1 MRNGDKRTA
10 EPSVSSLKPKNSFP
24 LLSFSF
30 LFFFFL
36 FFFFFFFFVN
46 SRPVCFSPVAGHKC
60 TQCNSTG
67 IWRSSTLR
75 LNLFPRMCVRLL
87 LWEYMACNR
96 FFVPFYPQ
104 KFTLLFRPFRFFFL
118 WHFYRFRFPEPC
130 EPTTTITPLSHFRI
144 LIVNRTSRN
153 DQLTNDPT
161 KEYGPQVKLAMS
173 KRSI

>member
-30 LFFFFL
+30 LS
-36 FFFFFFFFVN
+36 FFFFFVN

-104 KFTLLFRPFRFFFL
+104 KFTLLFRPFRFFFSLTFLSFSISRTL
-118 WHFYRFRFPEPC
+118 WTHHYNHPTQSFPNFDC
-130 EPTTTITPLSHFRI
+130 KS
-144 LIVNRTSRN
+144 NKSKWS
-153 DQLTNDPT
+153 TN
-161 KEYGPQVKLAMS
+161 
-173 KRSI
+173 KRSNERIWPASQIGDV